1 MEEKQN
7 DLINLNAV
15 IKQKEI
21 VEALEK
27 QTELNAKVLKLIHEY
42 INLNKSENNVDKPV
56 MNIHT
61 RGGGK

>member
-1 MEEKQN
+1 MDEVTKAR
-7 DLINLNAV
+7 L
-15 IKQKEI
+15 KEI
-21 VEALEK
+21 DKEMVEALEK